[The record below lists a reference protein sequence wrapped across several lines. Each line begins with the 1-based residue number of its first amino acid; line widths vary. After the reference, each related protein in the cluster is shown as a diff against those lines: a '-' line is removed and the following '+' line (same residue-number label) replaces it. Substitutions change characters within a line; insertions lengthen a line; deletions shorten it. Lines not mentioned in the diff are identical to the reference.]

1 MNELVYLKRNEA
13 FTDSEVIAKVS
24 GVTRDAVQKLI
35 MKYESDFSDYGKLR
49 FEIRPSENGQN
60 IKVYLLSEEQATL
73 LLTYMKN
80 TKKVREF
87 KKELVRQFYMMRKLL
102 AEKQTSEWVQM
113 RQTGKLTRKAE
124 TDTIKELVE
133 LAKEQGSTH
142 ADMLYMTYSKLANK
156 MAGISGRDN
165 ASFTQLNDLNIFEQI
180 ILNIIRQ
187 GIIADRN
194 YKQIYHDCKERCE
207 AAKQIAFIGES

>member
-1 MNELVYLKRNEA
+1 MNELVYLKRNEP

-35 MKYESDFSDYGKLR
+35 MKYENDFSDYGKLG

-102 AEKQTSEWVQM
+102 TEKQTSEWIQM
-113 RQTGKLTRKAE
+113 RQSGKLTRKAE

-142 ADMLYMTYSKLANK
+142 PDMLYMTYSKLANK
-156 MAGISGRDN
+156 MAGISNRDN

-180 ILNIIRQ
+180 ILKIIQQ
-187 GIIADRN
+187 GIMADKN
-194 YKQIYHDCKERCE
+194 YKEIYQDCKERCQM
-207 AAKQIAFIGES
+207 AKQVAFIGI